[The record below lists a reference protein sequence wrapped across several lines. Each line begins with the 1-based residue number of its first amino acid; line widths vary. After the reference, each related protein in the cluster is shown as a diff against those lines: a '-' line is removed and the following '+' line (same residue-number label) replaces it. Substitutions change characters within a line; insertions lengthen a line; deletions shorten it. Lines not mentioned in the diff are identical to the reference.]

1 MDQGTEGNPFIERPD
16 EHAEVG
22 DELYCW
28 LPDSDHRECNGSC
41 VAYDERCLSDHRV
54 DSCKVLN
61 AVRQVGASLATV
73 AKTLTTVSVLREK
86 EDRAVRSE
94 RLQDA
99 IDRIPGAPEV
109 KR

>member
-1 MDQGTEGNPFIERPD
+1 
-16 EHAEVG
+16 
-22 DELYCW
+22 
-28 LPDSDHRECNGSC
+28 
-41 VAYDERCLSDHRV
+41 
-54 DSCKVLN
+54 VLN